1 MRRRRVISG
10 GKSQLRRQILV
21 GCTPFFIDDRVDSLQ
36 GGYAPP
42 GSVVAQ
48 TLVTV
53 SNDPSGNYA
62 S

>member
-1 MRRRRVISG
+1 MIVL
-10 GKSQLRRQILV
+10 KLV
-21 GCTPFFIDDRVDSLQ
+21 SS

-48 TLVTV
+48 NLVPV
-53 SNDPSGNYA
+53 PNDPSGNYA